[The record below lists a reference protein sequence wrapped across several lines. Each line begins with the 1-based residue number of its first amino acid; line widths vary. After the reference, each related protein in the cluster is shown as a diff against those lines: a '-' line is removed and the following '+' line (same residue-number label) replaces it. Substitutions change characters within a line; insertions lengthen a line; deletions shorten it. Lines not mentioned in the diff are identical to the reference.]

1 MSTLTSDEDI
11 LNAELNAKQAQ
22 LASLN
27 KDLEDLRAKR
37 DRVTK
42 QVLYP
47 SVVSCDIV
55 DQHPT
60 YSLTDIQ
67 TEPGDARQTKGVWS

>member
-1 MSTLTSDEDI
+1 MSILTSDEDN

-27 KDLEDLRAKR
+27 KDLEDLKAKR

-42 QVLYP
+42 QVDVPVTYDLFESSKP
-47 SVVSCDIV
+47 HCIINIELNLFFDR
-55 DQHPT
+55 HPN
-60 YSLTDIQ
+60 
-67 TEPGDARQTKGVWS
+67 